1 MQKLSIEQIKED
13 LAILSNS
20 KLAKRSTRQLERDD
34 ALRYNRTFTEAGRKI
49 ISSVHKGVPM
59 EKHIMDNIKKAFT
72 KRNAERYSKEKMFE
86 LGKKYDSVSSF
97 EAENGAAMM
106 HIRKAD
112 WYNEWYEMMGGT
124 TKWNQDKAIECLKQ
138 FKSRPEA
145 NKNKQG
151 QQAILWLSRNNLND
165 LQSQIWND
173 FKPGKG
179 YTDNKKLS
187 DDKLEQKVV
196 SLAKQLK
203 TTSYT
208 KIARKLRELSIA
220 ASDKKV
226 QTILIQ
232 NNLI

>member
-20 KLAKRSTRQLERDD
+20 RIAKLTTRQLERND
-34 ALRYNRTFTEAGRKI
+34 ALVGRKVSDSVREI
-49 ISSVHKGVPM
+49 ISKTHKG
-59 EKHIMDNIKKAFT
+59 KKSKSYVIDAVKEALA
-72 KRNAERYSKEKMFE
+72 KRNAERYSKEAMFE

-97 EAENGAAMM
+97 EVENSAAIVQ
-106 HIRKAD
+106 IRKAD
-112 WYNEWYEMMGGT
+112 WYDEWYEMMGGT
-124 TKWNQDKAIECLKQ
+124 TKWNQDKVIECLKQ
-138 FKSRPEA
+138 FKSRSEA
-145 NKNKQG
+145 IKDKQG
-151 QQAILWLSRNNLND
+151 QKAVLWLSRNNLNN
-165 LQSQIWND
+165 LQLQIWSD

-187 DDKLEQKVV
+187 DDKLEQKVI

-226 QTILIQ
+226 QSILIK